1 MSDIK
6 APPSEV
12 AHNREVVADLRDG
25 KDVIGGMFPR
35 PAVMLMTTTGARTGR
50 AHTWPVIKFVH
61 GDAFLAVASS
71 AGRDRH
77 PAWYHNVLA
86 HPRVSVELWTGD
98 VFESFEADVTPC
110 RPEEREAL
118 WATVVEQNPLF
129 ENYRTM
135 TTRVLPILHVTPVT
149 GERR

>member
-12 AHNREVVADLRDG
+12 SHNHQVISDLREG
-25 KDVIGGMFPR
+25 KDTLGGAFPR
-35 PAVMLMTTTGARTGR
+35 HAAMLLTTIGARTGQAR
-50 AHTWPVIKFVH
+50 TWPVIKFVL
-61 GDAFLAVASS
+61 GDGLLAVASS

-86 HPRVSVELWTGD
+86 NPRVTVELWTGEE
-98 VFESFEADVTPC
+98 FECFEADVTPS

-129 ENYRTM
+129 ENYRQM
-135 TTRVLPILHVTPVT
+135 TTRVLPIMHVTRLAAD
-149 GERR
+149 G